1 MKNQNKI
8 KKNSPWVVAFF
19 LAPYLLIFFLFRFV
33 PSIASVFI
41 SFTKWDIIGKPKF
54 AGIDNFIRLFHDELF
69 FKSMVNNFKFLLIA
83 LPCLVIFSLIIAV
96 VLNQKIKG
104 RNIVRSIS
112 VIPYV
117 LIPSVVGI
125 MWNWLY
131 DNQNGLFNYLL
142 RVMGKSRVLWLSTE
156 KTALMSVAVV
166 IIWSFLGYNM
176 ILFLAGLQG
185 INTELY
191 EASHIDGANQLQTFI
206 KITLP
211 LLKPTISLIITLTL
225 INVVQIY
232 DQVFVMTNG
241 GPNHSTLTM
250 IQYEFITGF
259 EQRSMGYGSTVG
271 VAVFTVLT
279 VLIFIKNRFFQEESE
294 V

>member
-1 MKNQNKI
+1 MKKTNKI
-8 KKNSPWVVAFF
+8 KKNNPWIVALF
-19 LAPYLLIFFLFRFV
+19 LAPYLLIFFLFRFL

-54 AGIDNFIRLFHDELF
+54 IGFDNFTRLFQDALF
-69 FKSMVNNFKFLLIA
+69 LKSMVNNLYFLLIA
-83 LPCLVIFSLIIAV
+83 LPCLMVLSLVVAV
-96 VLNQKIKG
+96 LLNQKIKG
-104 RNIVRSIS
+104 RNLVRSIS

-142 RVMGKSRVLWLSTE
+142 RLMGKDRVLWLSTE
-156 KTALMSVAVV
+156 KTALVSVAVV

-191 EASHIDGANQLQTFI
+191 EASHIDGANRLQTFF

-232 DQVFVMTNG
+232 DQVYVMTNG
-241 GPNHSTLTM
+241 GPNYSTLTM
-250 IQYEFITGF
+250 IQYQFITGF
-259 EQRSMGYGSTVG
+259 EQRAMGYGSTVG

-279 VLIFIKNRFFQEESE
+279 VLIFIKGRFFREEKE
-294 V
+294 M